1 MINFELKDLTFEEHV
16 KISIKAKKIVFC
28 LPPNPGIGDSI
39 EYGLA
44 IKSIKENN
52 LFEKIGIAF
61 CSNTYKILSKF
72 VEPDNIYSDFIT
84 DDEINQYDALFHFT
98 TEIDSLKFQKY
109 ERENIEKCVN
119 NYFNIKKYHPKKD
132 ILSKKISRVSIFPI
146 SKSPIRTLSVT
157 LIEDITSYLLKR
169 NFVVD
174 LILGNDELT
183 SKKYLQIFDS
193 KKINIYNPVNVQKL
207 DSYIKNIEFGIFCD
221 SGPVHLSKIYKKK
234 GFLIATSVNSKNIL
248 NEDNT
253 IISYNSEFKSL
264 YCNAPCGLTNI
275 INLQNKHGCYNTLK
289 KNKDFVLNNSNF
301 RLFNRGDLQKSY
313 KKYIDNPVG
322 CVESIKFKKIKI
334 FLDQLLK

>member
-1 MINFELKDLTFEEHV
+1 MPFYSFILKKNCLSSSLGIADCNLGVLEKGKKYYSKNTSVWKILNKKNNPFELKDLTFEEHV

-72 VEPDNIYSDFIT
+72 VESDNIYSDFIT

-193 KKINIYNPVNVQKL
+193 KKSIFIIL
-207 DSYIKNIEFGIFCD
+207 LTCKN
-221 SGPVHLSKIYKKK
+221 
-234 GFLIATSVNSKNIL
+234 
-248 NEDNT
+248 
-253 IISYNSEFKSL
+253 
-264 YCNAPCGLTNI
+264 
-275 INLQNKHGCYNTLK
+275 
-289 KNKDFVLNNSNF
+289 
-301 RLFNRGDLQKSY
+301 
-313 KKYIDNPVG
+313 
-322 CVESIKFKKIKI
+322 
-334 FLDQLLK
+334 